1 MVLQF
6 QRASVFTSLEQAEG
20 SELVAVMRRTP
31 GAAEKWAHDNVPGG
45 KCKGYDDLE
54 SFLADPNIDAVC
66 V

>member
-6 QRASVFTSLEQAEG
+6 QRASISVCLEQAEG

-45 KCKGYDDLE
+45 KCKGYDNLD
-54 SFLADPNIDAVC
+54 SFLADPNIDAVS